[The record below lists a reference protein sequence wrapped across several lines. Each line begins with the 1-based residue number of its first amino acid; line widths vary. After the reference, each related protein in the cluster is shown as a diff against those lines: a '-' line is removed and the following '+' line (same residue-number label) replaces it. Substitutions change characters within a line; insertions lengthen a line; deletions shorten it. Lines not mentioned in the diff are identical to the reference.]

1 MILTKAGLATVAA
14 AGAIIGVAIGLNGST
29 ASADPAPQPPPP
41 PPSLEA
47 PPWAPKKPAESWHGY
62 PMVWWDWGSGG
73 HWGVWINGGFLPFT

>member
-1 MILTKAGLATVAA
+1 MILTKAALVAVTA
-14 AGAIIGVAIGLNGST
+14 VGAIIGASLGLNAAT
-29 ASADPAPQPPPP
+29 ASADPAPP

-47 PPWAPKKPAESWHGY
+47 PAWAPKKPAESWHGQ

>member
-1 MILTKAGLATVAA
+1 MMLTKAVAAVAA
-14 AGAIIGVAIGLNGST
+14 AGAIIGVAIGLNAST
-29 ASADPAPQPPPP
+29 ASADPAPPPP

>member
-1 MILTKAGLATVAA
+1 MILTRAALVAVTA
-14 AGAIIGVAIGLNGST
+14 AGAIIGASLGLNAAT
-29 ASADPAPQPPPP
+29 ASADPAPP

-47 PPWAPKKPAESWHGY
+47 PAWAPKKPAESWHGQ